1 MIYFM
6 YAVAS
11 IILFN
16 LLVLAFIIRKI
27 GIEGLMDL
35 FFTDEEATKDVP
47 LERTQ
52 R

>member
-16 LLVLAFIIRKI
+16 LLALAFIVWKF
-27 GIEGLMDL
+27 GIEEL
-35 FFTDEEATKDVP
+35 FDKDEEVTKDVP